1 MAQGLGAA
9 RRALR
14 TVTHRPMML
23 ELESHPSLRLNAASV
38 EEVKLIAFCNG
49 DSNPILSEDLSG
61 KASLKGH
68 GPSWCKQVRAYFEN
82 TWALTDTLFRFGA
95 SNTLA
100 FDRSRTADRLQHIA
114 YRGAQHCGDA
124 ARCTRECSA
133 HRATA
138 TVACSRKARV
148 WLAVQVVA
156 CMLDGVCCSGLKN
169 DSCFYMIPDKLRR
182 PLIFYYAHPAAL
194 YVNKM
199 KLAGLVADVDPFLQ
213 VVTRRMQ

>member
-61 KASLKGH
+61 KACLKGH
-68 GPSWCKQVRAYFEN
+68 GPSLCKQVRAYFEN

-95 SNTLA
+95 INT
-100 FDRSRTADRLQHIA
+100 
-114 YRGAQHCGDA
+114 
-124 ARCTRECSA
+124 
-133 HRATA
+133 
-138 TVACSRKARV
+138 
-148 WLAVQVVA
+148 
-156 CMLDGVCCSGLKN
+156 
-169 DSCFYMIPDKLRR
+169 
-182 PLIFYYAHPAAL
+182 
-194 YVNKM
+194 
-199 KLAGLVADVDPFLQ
+199 
-213 VVTRRMQ
+213 

>member
-9 RRALR
+9 RRALH

-95 SNTLA
+95 INTLA
-100 FDRSRTADRLQHIA
+100 FDRSRTADHLQHSA

-124 ARCTRECSA
+124 AR
-133 HRATA
+133 
-138 TVACSRKARV
+138 
-148 WLAVQVVA
+148 
-156 CMLDGVCCSGLKN
+156 
-169 DSCFYMIPDKLRR
+169 
-182 PLIFYYAHPAAL
+182 
-194 YVNKM
+194 
-199 KLAGLVADVDPFLQ
+199 
-213 VVTRRMQ
+213 